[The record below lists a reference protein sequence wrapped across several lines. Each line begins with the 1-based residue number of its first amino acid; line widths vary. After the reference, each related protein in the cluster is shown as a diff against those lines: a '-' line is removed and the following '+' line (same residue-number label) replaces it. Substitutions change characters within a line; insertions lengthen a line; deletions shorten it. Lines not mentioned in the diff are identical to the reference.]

1 MDEET
6 RPGMSSA
13 AQTGM
18 NQSAGPPAASATVQA
33 PLQVAHLKALIEAS
47 KILNSTLDLDRL
59 LELILEVATRELHAD
74 RGTVYLLDKKAGELR
89 ARIAQGMETRILR
102 VKIGQGIS
110 GQVAATGE
118 TVRIEDAYQ
127 DSRFAQQF
135 DAKSGY
141 RTRSML
147 CTPIRNKTGE
157 IIGVIQLLNKIEG
170 TFVMED
176 EVFLQALTVH
186 VAIALENAK
195 LHAEVVDQQRIRTEL
210 ELGRQI
216 QQNLLRPPPPRW
228 HRYRLAAKA
237 DTCYEVGGDFYD
249 FLPISNTTLWTVIA
263 DVSGKGISAALVMST
278 LQASLRALLVGVHSF
293 ERLLEQMNGMVREFT
308 GGSIY
313 VTLFL
318 ALLDSESKRMHYINA
333 GHNPPVLVRKN
344 GEIELLEE
352 GGTVIGLL
360 PDVRYNRAQVEV
372 HPGDVL
378 VLYTD
383 GVVEASNAA
392 GEMYGVEGLA
402 RSVEATFP
410 DATPEVVLA
419 RILADVHEI
428 SAGTPAADDQTLVV
442 ISPDK

>member
-1 MDEET
+1 
-6 RPGMSSA
+6 MSSA

-18 NQSAGPPAASATVQA
+18 DPLENTTGMPAEGATHSL
-33 PLQVAHLKALIEAS
+33 LQLAHLRALVDAS

-59 LELILEVATRELHAD
+59 LELILEVATHELGAD
-74 RGTVYLLDKKAGELR
+74 RGTVYLVDKEAGEIR
-89 ARIAQGMETRILR
+89 ARIAQGMESRILR

-118 TVRIEDAYQ
+118 TVRIPDAYQ
-127 DSRFAQQF
+127 DPRFAQNF

-147 CTPIRNKTGE
+147 CTPIRNKTGD

-170 TFVMED
+170 TFELVD

-216 QQNLLRPPPPRW
+216 QQNLLRPPPAQW
-228 HRYRLAAKA
+228 HKYRLAARS

-249 FLPISNTTLWTVIA
+249 FLTISNTTLWAVIA

-293 ERLLEQMNGMVREFT
+293 ERLLEEMNEMVRDFT
-308 GGSIY
+308 GGNIY
-313 VTLFL
+313 LTLFL
-318 ALLDSESKRMHYINA
+318 ALLDNQSRKLHYINA
-333 GHNPPVLVRKN
+333 GHNPPVLVRAN
-344 GEIELLEE
+344 GAMELLEE
-352 GGTVIGLL
+352 GGTVLGLL
-360 PDVRYNRAQVEV
+360 PRVRYNRAHVDL

-378 VLYTD
+378 VMYTD
-383 GVVEASNAA
+383 GVVEATNPA
-392 GEMYGVEGLA
+392 GDMFGMEAIA
-402 RSVEATFP
+402 RSVEATRP
-410 DATPEVVLA
+410 NTTAETVLN
-419 RILADVHEI
+419 RILSDVNDF
-428 SAGTPAADDQTLVV
+428 SAGVQAADDQTLVV
-442 ISPDK
+442 IAPA

>member
-1 MDEET
+1 
-6 RPGMSSA
+6 MSSA

-18 NQSAGPPAASATVQA
+18 EPPENAGGMPPEPPGPTL
-33 PLQVAHLKALIEAS
+33 LQEPHLRALVDAS

-59 LELILEVATRELHAD
+59 LELILEVATREMGAD
-74 RGTVYLLDKKAGELR
+74 RGTVYLLDKQAGELR
-89 ARIAQGMETRILR
+89 ARIAQGVETRILR
-102 VKIGQGIS
+102 VKVGQGIS

-118 TVRIEDAYQ
+118 AIRIPDAYQ
-127 DSRFAQQF
+127 DPRFAQNF

-141 RTRSML
+141 RTRNML

-170 TFVMED
+170 TFEIVD

-216 QQNLLRPPPPRW
+216 QQNLLRPPPSKW
-228 HRYRLAAKA
+228 HRYRLAARA
-237 DTCYEVGGDFYD
+237 ETCYEVGGDFYD
-249 FLPISNTTLWTVIA
+249 FLPISNSTLWVIIA

-278 LQASLRALLVGVHSF
+278 IQASLRALLVGVHSF
-293 ERLLEQMNGMVREFT
+293 ERLLEQMNEMVRDFT

-313 VTLFL
+313 LTLFL

-333 GHNPPVLVRKN
+333 GHNPPALVRAN
-344 GEIELLEE
+344 GKVEMLEE
-352 GGTVIGLL
+352 GGTVLGLL
-360 PDVRYNRAQVEV
+360 PHVRYSRAQVNL
-372 HPGDVL
+372 HKGDVL

-383 GVVEASNAA
+383 GVAEATNAA
-392 GEMYGVEGLA
+392 GDMFGLEALA
-402 RSVEATFP
+402 RSVEAARP
-410 DATPEVVLA
+410 NATPESVLA
-419 RILADVHEI
+419 RIVADVQEF
-428 SAGTPAADDQTLVV
+428 SEGTPQGDDQTLVV
-442 ISPDK
+442 ICPD

>member
-1 MDEET
+1 
-6 RPGMSSA
+6 MSSA

-18 NQSAGPPAASATVQA
+18 NRSVEAATAQ
-33 PLQVAHLKALIEAS
+33 LQMPHLRALVEAS

-59 LELILEVATRELHAD
+59 LELILEVATRELRAD
-74 RGTVYLLDKKAGELR
+74 RGTVYLLDKKAGELY
-89 ARIAQGMETRILR
+89 ARIAQGMESRILR

-127 DSRFAQQF
+127 DPRFAQKF

-170 TFVMED
+170 TFELED

-216 QQNLLRPPPPRW
+216 QQNLLRPPPAHW

-249 FLPISNTTLWTVIA
+249 FLPISNTVLWTVIA

-278 LQASLRALLVGVHSF
+278 LQASLRALIVGVHSF
-293 ERLLEQMNGMVREFT
+293 ERLLEQMNGMVRDFT

-318 ALLDSESKRMHYINA
+318 ALLDSESNKLHYINA
-333 GHNPPVLVRKN
+333 GHNPPVLVRAD
-344 GEIELLEE
+344 GRLELLEE
-352 GGTVIGLL
+352 GGTVVGLL
-360 PDVRYNRAQVEV
+360 PGVRYNRAQVEV
-372 HPGDVL
+372 YPGDVL

-392 GEMYGVEGLA
+392 GDMYGIEGLV
-402 RSVEATFP
+402 RSVEAARP
-410 DATPEVVLA
+410 SVAPPAVLA
-419 RILADVHEI
+419 RILADVNEF
-428 SAGTPAADDQTLVV
+428 SAGAPATDDQTLVI